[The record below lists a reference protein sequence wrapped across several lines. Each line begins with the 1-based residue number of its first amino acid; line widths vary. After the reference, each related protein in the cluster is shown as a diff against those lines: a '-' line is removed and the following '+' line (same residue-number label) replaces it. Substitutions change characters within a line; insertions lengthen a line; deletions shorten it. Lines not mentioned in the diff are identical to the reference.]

1 MIEFDKIG
9 YAQIGVLV
17 LGTILMFVV
26 PLVIAIVW
34 TKKKKERFTTVLVGA
49 ATFFLFA
56 MVLEKPLLA
65 VLIAPTQMGL
75 ADTGIS
81 QFINERPVLNLS
93 TFYGYPIC
101 RPVSGL
107 SNRID
112 YLYIRKEVNW
122 CYAFC

>member
-9 YAQIGVLV
+9 YAQIGLLV

-56 MVLEKPLLA
+56 MVLEKPLLGFGKTA
-65 VLIAPTQMGL
+65 FGCVDRPD
-75 ADTGIS
+75 ADGT
-81 QFINERPVLNLS
+81 
-93 TFYGYPIC
+93 C
-101 RPVSGL
+101 RYRNKS
-107 SNRID
+107 I
-112 YLYIRKEVNW
+112 YK
-122 CYAFC
+122 